1 MQIVGLILIIAVVWT
16 LFCLLLALV
25 RKLWRYLRHR
35 KAVDFWEDFW
45 WLWLE
50 ALNPLNYL

>member
-25 RKLWRYLRHR
+25 RKFWRHLRHR